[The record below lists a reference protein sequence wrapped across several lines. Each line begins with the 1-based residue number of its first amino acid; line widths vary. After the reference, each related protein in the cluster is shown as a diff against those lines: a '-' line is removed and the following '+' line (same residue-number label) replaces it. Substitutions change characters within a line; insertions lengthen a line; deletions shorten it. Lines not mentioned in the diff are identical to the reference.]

1 MWNASCSSRM
11 PGASSLRSITAA
23 ISLRPTPAFWPSGST
38 VIGPTPRIGSRSS
51 RKLDPTIRPS
61 ISATT
66 PQTEGCGIHIAI
78 IPVAASSAGKSRGN
92 RWWSWRPPKA
102 SKRICAQASASPG
115 CASRNVTCPA
125 ASAETESVMVH
136 LYIWGLVLVV
146 AADPHLRRVAL
157 VASLRRP
164 VQQPV
169 EAHHEFEAA
178 RGGRV
183 RVVHVRALEG
193 EGAQHR
199 PLRHVAGGVCPARD
213 RQLGNGTE
221 VASQERLQLLLGV

>member
-66 PQTEGCGIHIAI
+66 PQIEGCGSHIAS

-102 SKRICAQASASPG
+102 SKRICAQRSASPG
-115 CASRNVTCPA
+115 SASRNVTCPA
-125 ASAETESVMVH
+125 ASADTESVMVL
-136 LYIWGLVLVV
+136 LYIGGLVLVV
-146 AADPHLRRVAL
+146 AADPHVGRVAL
-157 VASLRRP
+157 VASLRSP
-164 VQQPV
+164 IEQPV
-169 EAHHEFEAA
+169 EAHHELEAA
-178 RGGRV
+178 RSGRV
-183 RVVHVRALEG
+183 RVVDDAVGER
-193 EGAQHR
+193 EGAQHWR
-199 PLRHVAGGVCPARD
+199 LRQVSGGVCPACD
-213 RQLGNGTE
+213 RQLWNGTE
-221 VASQERLQLLLGV
+221 VASFQERLQLLL